1 VKPHALV
8 TGGASGIGAA
18 TCAALLDAEWTV
30 TSVDLRPSADGRV
43 RSAVADVTDAAG
55 LAAAIDAAAAEGR
68 GIRALVCAAG
78 VSGSA
83 LGDGPVDTVSAEAF
97 DAVVGVNLRG
107 AFLAAGAAW
116 PHLAAAPGSAV
127 VTVASVLGLT
137 GGGGPFRSHAYI
149 AAKGG
154 LVSLTKALAAYG
166 RAAGVRANCVAPGL
180 VRTPFAQRVSDDPAL
195 LAYVTA
201 KQPLTGGPLEP
212 GDVGELIA
220 FLVGPR
226 SRAITGQTIAA
237 DGGWRLD
244 AEGWRE

>member
-1 VKPHALV
+1 MPSHAVV

-18 TCAALLDAEWTV
+18 TCAALLDAGWAV
-30 TSVDLRPSADGRV
+30 TSLDLRPSADGRA

-55 LAAAIDAAAAEGR
+55 LADAIADAAAEGR
-68 GIRALVCAAG
+68 GIQALVCAAG

-83 LGDGPVDTVSAEAF
+83 LGDGPVDTVSAAAF

-107 AFLAAGAAW
+107 AFLTVGAAW
-116 PHLAAAPGSAV
+116 PHLAAAGGAAV
-127 VTVASVLGLT
+127 VTVSSVLGLT

-149 AAKGG
+149 TAKGG
-154 LVSLTKALAAYG
+154 LLSFTKALAAYG
-166 RAAGVRANCVAPGL
+166 RPAGVRANCVAPGV

-201 KQPLTGGPLEP
+201 KQPLTGGPIDP
-212 GDVGELIA
+212 GDIGGLIA
-220 FLVGPR
+220 FLVGPD